1 MSVFPVDKVNQCIAS
16 CDERIASLQEK
27 IDNWK
32 GYKGVMGLMENL
44 FSNEDDK
51 NVFRYAPEMDNVR
64 NDENSMKLVK
74 TEKLIYTSLRNTN
87 SKKEIF
93 KILLAKYDELMGISY
108 DISGY
113 MVRNGIIVEG
123 NHIDYC
129 KSSLDQREYIRK
141 ICCIG
146 YGENTL

>member
-51 NVFRYAPEMDNVR
+51 NVFRYSPQMDNVK
-64 NDENSMKLVK
+64 NYENNIKLVK

-123 NHIDYC
+123 KYIDYC

>member
-1 MSVFPVDKVNQCIAS
+1 MFSKQVLDKLIAS

-27 IDNWK
+27 LDSWK
-32 GYKGVMGLMENL
+32 GYKGVMEMCENL
-44 FSNEDDK
+44 YSNEDDK
-51 NVFRYAPEMDNVR
+51 NVFRYSPKMDNVR

-108 DISGY
+108 DISGN
-113 MVRNGIIVEG
+113 MVRNGIVVESK
-123 NHIDYC
+123 HIDYC

>member
-1 MSVFPVDKVNQCIAS
+1 MFSKQVLYKLIAS

-27 IDNWK
+27 IDSWK

-51 NVFRYAPEMDNVR
+51 NVFRYSPQMDNVK
-64 NDENSMKLVK
+64 NYDNNIKLVK

-108 DISGY
+108 DISGN
-113 MVRNGIIVEG
+113 MVRNGIVVECE
-123 NHIDYC
+123 HIDYC

>member
-27 IDNWK
+27 LDNWK

-51 NVFRYAPEMDNVR
+51 NVFRYSPQMDNVK
-64 NDENSMKLVK
+64 NYENNIKLVK

-108 DISGY
+108 DISGN

-123 NHIDYC
+123 DHIDYC
-129 KSSLDQREYIRK
+129 KNSLDQREYIRK
-141 ICCIG
+141 ICCVG
-146 YGENTL
+146 YGEDAL

>member
-1 MSVFPVDKVNQCIAS
+1 MFSKQVLDNMNAS

-27 IDNWK
+27 LDNWK

-51 NVFRYAPEMDNVR
+51 NVFRYSPQMDNVK
-64 NDENSMKLVK
+64 NYENNIKLVK

-93 KILLAKYDELMGISY
+93 KILLAKYDELLSISY
-108 DISGY
+108 DISGN

-123 NHIDYC
+123 DHIDYC

-146 YGENTL
+146 YGEDAL

>member
-51 NVFRYAPEMDNVR
+51 NVFRYAPKMDNVR

-123 NHIDYC
+123 DHIDYC

>member
-1 MSVFPVDKVNQCIAS
+1 MFSKQVLDNMNAS

-27 IDNWK
+27 LDNWK

-51 NVFRYAPEMDNVR
+51 NVFRNSKDMDMVKNL
-64 NDENSMKLVK
+64 ENNMKLVK

-108 DISGY
+108 DISGN

-123 NHIDYC
+123 DHIDYC
-129 KSSLDQREYIRK
+129 KNSLDQREYIRK
-141 ICCIG
+141 MCCVG
-146 YGENTL
+146 YGEDAL

>member
-27 IDNWK
+27 IDSWK

-51 NVFRYAPEMDNVR
+51 NVFRYSPKMDNIR

-108 DISGY
+108 DISGN
-113 MVRNGIIVEG
+113 MVRNGIVVEG
-123 NHIDYC
+123 DHIDYC

>member
-27 IDNWK
+27 LDSWK

-51 NVFRYAPEMDNVR
+51 NVFRQAPQMDNV
-64 NDENSMKLVK
+64 NNYENNIKLVK

-108 DISGY
+108 DISGN

-123 NHIDYC
+123 DHIDYC

-141 ICCIG
+141 MCCVG
-146 YGENTL
+146 YGEDAL

>member
-108 DISGY
+108 DISGN

-123 NHIDYC
+123 EHIDYC

-141 ICCIG
+141 ICCVG

>member
-27 IDNWK
+27 LDAWK

-51 NVFRYAPEMDNVR
+51 NVFRYAPKMDNVR

-108 DISGY
+108 DISGS
-113 MVRNGIIVEG
+113 MVRNGIIVESE
-123 NHIDYC
+123 HIDYC

-141 ICCIG
+141 ICCVG
-146 YGENTL
+146 YGEDAL

>member
-27 IDNWK
+27 LDSWK

-51 NVFRYAPEMDNVR
+51 NVFRYSPKMDNVR

-108 DISGY
+108 DISGN

-123 NHIDYC
+123 DHIDYC
-129 KSSLDQREYIRK
+129 KKSLDQREYIRK
-141 ICCIG
+141 ICCVG

>member
-27 IDNWK
+27 LDSWK

-51 NVFRYAPEMDNVR
+51 NVFRYSPKMDNIR

-108 DISGY
+108 DISGN

-123 NHIDYC
+123 DHIDYC
-129 KSSLDQREYIRK
+129 KKSLDQREFIRK

>member
-1 MSVFPVDKVNQCIAS
+1 MFSKQVVDKLIAS

-27 IDNWK
+27 IDSWK

-51 NVFRYAPEMDNVR
+51 NVFRYSPQMDNVK
-64 NDENSMKLVK
+64 NYENNIKLVK
-74 TEKLIYTSLRNTN
+74 TEKLIYTSLHNTN

-93 KILLAKYDELMGISY
+93 KILLTKYDELMGISY
-108 DISGY
+108 DISGN
-113 MVRNGIIVEG
+113 MVRNGIVVEG
-123 NHIDYC
+123 EHIDYC

-141 ICCIG
+141 ICCLG
-146 YGENTL
+146 YGEEF

>member
-27 IDNWK
+27 IDSWK

-51 NVFRYAPEMDNVR
+51 NVFRYSPKMDNVR

-108 DISGY
+108 DISGN

-123 NHIDYC
+123 DHIDYC
-129 KSSLDQREYIRK
+129 KWSLDQREYIRK

>member
-27 IDNWK
+27 IDSWK

-51 NVFRYAPEMDNVR
+51 NVFRYSPKMDNIR

-74 TEKLIYTSLRNTN
+74 TEKLIYISLRNTN

-108 DISGY
+108 DISGN
-113 MVRNGIIVEG
+113 MVRNGIVVEG
-123 NHIDYC
+123 DHIDYC

>member
-1 MSVFPVDKVNQCIAS
+1 MFSKQVLYKLIAS

-27 IDNWK
+27 IDSWK

-51 NVFRYAPEMDNVR
+51 NVFRYSPQMDNVK
-64 NDENSMKLVK
+64 NYENNIKLVK

-108 DISGY
+108 DISGN
-113 MVRNGIIVEG
+113 MVRNGIVVEG
-123 NHIDYC
+123 EHIDYC

-141 ICCIG
+141 ICCLG
-146 YGENTL
+146 YGEEL

>member
-108 DISGY
+108 DISGN

-123 NHIDYC
+123 EHIDYC

>member
-27 IDNWK
+27 LDSWK
-32 GYKGVMGLMENL
+32 GYKGVMEMCENL

-51 NVFRYAPEMDNVR
+51 NVFRYSPKMDNVR

-108 DISGY
+108 DISGN
-113 MVRNGIIVEG
+113 MVRNGIIVESD
-123 NHIDYC
+123 HIDYC

>member
-123 NHIDYC
+123 DHIDYC
-129 KSSLDQREYIRK
+129 KNSLDQREYIRK
-141 ICCIG
+141 ICCVG
-146 YGENTL
+146 YGEDAL

>member
-108 DISGY
+108 DISGN

-123 NHIDYC
+123 DHIDYC
-129 KSSLDQREYIRK
+129 KNSLDQREYIRK

>member
-27 IDNWK
+27 LDSWK

-51 NVFRYAPEMDNVR
+51 NVFRNLPEMR
-64 NDENSMKLVK
+64 SEKHYENSMKLVK

-93 KILLAKYDELMGISY
+93 KILLAKYDELMGNSY
-108 DISGY
+108 DISGN

-123 NHIDYC
+123 EHIDYC
-129 KSSLDQREYIRK
+129 KKSLDQREFIRE
-141 ICCIG
+141 ICCVG
-146 YGENTL
+146 YGETTL

>member
-27 IDNWK
+27 IDSWK

-51 NVFRYAPEMDNVR
+51 NVFRYSPKMDNVR

-108 DISGY
+108 DISGN

-123 NHIDYC
+123 DHIDYC
-129 KSSLDQREYIRK
+129 KKSLDQREYIRK

>member
-1 MSVFPVDKVNQCIAS
+1 MNSQQVIDNGIAS

-27 IDNWK
+27 IDSWK

-51 NVFRYAPEMDNVR
+51 NVFRYAPEMDNVK
-64 NDENSMKLVK
+64 NYENNIKLVR

-108 DISGY
+108 DISGN
-113 MVRNGIIVEG
+113 MVRNGIVVEG
-123 NHIDYC
+123 DHIDYC

>member
-1 MSVFPVDKVNQCIAS
+1 MFSKQVLDNMNAS

-27 IDNWK
+27 LDNWK
-32 GYKGVMGLMENL
+32 AYKGVMGLMENL

-51 NVFRYAPEMDNVR
+51 NVFRYSPQMDNVK
-64 NDENSMKLVK
+64 NYENNIKLVK

-93 KILLAKYDELMGISY
+93 KMFLAKYDELLSNSY
-108 DISGY
+108 DISGN

-123 NHIDYC
+123 DHIDYC
-129 KSSLDQREYIRK
+129 KNSLDQREYIRK
-141 ICCIG
+141 ICCVG
-146 YGENTL
+146 YGEDAL